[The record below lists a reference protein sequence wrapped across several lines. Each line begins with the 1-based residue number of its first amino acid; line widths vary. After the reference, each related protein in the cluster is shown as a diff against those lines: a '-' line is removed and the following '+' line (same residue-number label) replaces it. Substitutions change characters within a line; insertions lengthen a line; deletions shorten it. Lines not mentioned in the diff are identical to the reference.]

1 MSIAASHGHKKIMN
15 VLISHALSHY
25 SEPAPTVGGMGSAY
39 STVSSASGGGAFP
52 AASRT
57 NRVMSL
63 AEILAEGATDEGPP
77 PAAGPPAAKAA
88 PVSHHRDSGAGA
100 DRLGQALFLC
110 APFLS
115 KKENVHLFS
124 SSLPRF
130 DKQCHETSRIFPRT
144 EQTFARARSFGVIS

>member
-1 MSIAASHGHKKIMN
+1 
-15 VLISHALSHY
+15 
-25 SEPAPTVGGMGSAY
+25 
-39 STVSSASGGGAFP
+39 
-52 AASRT
+52 
-57 NRVMSL
+57 MSL

-124 SSLPRF
+124 SSLLRF
-130 DKQCHETSRIFPRT
+130 DKCHKTSQIFTGT
-144 EQTFARARSFGVIS
+144 EQTFVTAKSFGIIF